1 MQTFLLCFT
10 PLTQFTQIE
19 VLAIYMSPQGD
30 VVELQSHSYLG
41 LTRIWTILG
50 ALISLQQKYNSVF
63 LRQNLKADTCAYLL
77 LWTLYKILGE
87 IKQKCLL

>member
-1 MQTFLLCFT
+1 MTKVNKPLSFCLYFFPFMQPFLLCFT

-41 LTRIWTILG
+41 LTRI
-50 ALISLQQKYNSVF
+50 
-63 LRQNLKADTCAYLL
+63 
-77 LWTLYKILGE
+77 
-87 IKQKCLL
+87 